1 MATNKAEKLTPT
13 RAKLTVNLTEEDLKP
28 FLKDAYQAIAEQVA
42 IPGFRKGKVPAPII
56 DQRVGREAVI
66 QEAVN
71 KSLDHFFQAA
81 LEESGERPMGRPT
94 ADVEKWLDANDPKSE
109 LVLVFEVEVR
119 PEFKLPKYEKY
130 ELEVADAEVA
140 DDAAETELNKLR
152 ERFGKLVT
160 VERAAKKDDYVA
172 IDLVARIDGNEVDR
186 AEGVSYQVGAGNMLA
201 GMDEALETLT
211 AGETTTFTSQL
222 LGGEYEGQD
231 AEVEVTVTAVQERE
245 LAEANDEFAQ
255 LASEFET
262 LAELEADI
270 AKHVQQKAVFE
281 QGAEARDLFIEK
293 LIADAKIPV
302 SEELVAEEVDRHLE
316 QEGRQDD
323 AEHRAEVT
331 EQAGK
336 QLQLQLLLD
345 AIIEAENVEPT
356 QNELSAYIMQSAQQ
370 YGIEPGQFIQMLS
383 QGGQMGAIV
392 GEVTRN
398 KALAIALAKVTVK
411 DKSGNTVDLSEFTRV
426 DTGEEAAAA
435 ETAAE

>member
-13 RAKLTVNLTEEDLKP
+13 RVKLTVTLVEEDLKP
-28 FLKDAYQAIAEQVA
+28 FLKDAYQAISEQIS

-71 KSLDHFFQAA
+71 KSLDTFFQAA

-94 ADVEKWLDANDPKSE
+94 ADVEKWFEGSDSQSE
-109 LVLVFEVEVR
+109 LVLAFEVEVR
-119 PEFKLPKYEKY
+119 PEFKLPEYEKY

-140 DDAAETELNKLR
+140 DDAAAKELEKLR
-152 ERFGKLVT
+152 ERFGALKT
-160 VERAAKKDDYVA
+160 VERAAAKDDYVT
-172 IDLVARIDGNEVDR
+172 IDLVASIDGKEVDR

-211 AGETTTFTSQL
+211 AGESTTFTTQL

-231 AEVEVTVTAVQERE
+231 AEVAITVTAVQERE
-245 LAEANDEFAQ
+245 LAAANDEFAQ
-255 LASEFET
+255 LASEFDT

-270 AKHVQQKAVFE
+270 AKQVQRKAVFE

-293 LIADAKIPV
+293 LIADAEIPV
-302 SEELVAEEVDRHLE
+302 SEELINEEVDRHLE
-316 QEGRQDD
+316 QEGRNGDD
-323 AEHRAEVT
+323 EHRAEVVAEAT
-331 EQAGK
+331 K
-336 QLQLQLLLD
+336 QYHLQLLLD
-345 AIIEAENVEPT
+345 ALIEVEKIEPT

-370 YGIEPGQFIQMLS
+370 YGLEPGQFIQILS
-383 QGGQMGAIV
+383 QNGQMGAIV

-398 KALAIALAKVTVK
+398 KALAVALAKVTVK
-411 DKSGNTVDLSEFTRV
+411 DKSGNVVDLAEFTKV
-426 DTGEEAAAA
+426 DDGEAAA
-435 ETAAE
+435 EAAE